1 MRIPKTTAG
10 PQVHTRP
17 SRRPP
22 GSSARA
28 RMKRS
33 RDATAPPSDGEP
45 HDQSLTAV
53 ASEAMSRGEM
63 NAVSPA
69 GDDHTFGERG
79 RGGGDPDQ
87 SVLENDSAGDEARSG
102 STPAPDQNAVDEIGR
117 AYGVQEEDSGAL
129 RSSSELLD
137 RRDHHRAELIP
148 PDKRE
153 E

>member
-1 MRIPKTTAG
+1 
-10 PQVHTRP
+10 
-17 SRRPP
+17 
-22 GSSARA
+22 
-28 RMKRS
+28 
-33 RDATAPPSDGEP
+33 
-45 HDQSLTAV
+45 
-53 ASEAMSRGEM
+53 M

-69 GDDHTFGERG
+69 GDDHTFGEGG
-79 RGGGDPDQ
+79 RGGGEPDQ
-87 SVLENDSAGDEARSG
+87 SVLENDYAGDEARSVA
-102 STPAPDQNAVDEIGR
+102 TPAPDQNAVDEIGR

>member
-1 MRIPKTTAG
+1 
-10 PQVHTRP
+10 
-17 SRRPP
+17 
-22 GSSARA
+22 
-28 RMKRS
+28 MKRS
-33 RDATAPPSDGEP
+33 RDATAPPSVGES
-45 HDQSLTAV
+45 HEQSLTAV

-63 NAVSPA
+63 NAVSPVR
-69 GDDHTFGERG
+69 DDHTFGEGG
-79 RGGGDPDQ
+79 RGAGDPDQ
-87 SVLENDSAGDEARSG
+87 SVLENDYAGDEARSE

-137 RRDHHRAELIP
+137 RRDQHRAELIP